1 LRDVYSLKSA
11 LLSNTATIKTLSLDK
26 SLDHEESRYLLD
38 GLRSNSSIR
47 QFELRD
53 RHLTP
58 DATCNHTKFVQT
70 NANRFGSHVFNR
82 AVCRTVPLLHQE
94 LVVATMLNG
103 SALEK
108 LKLRG
113 LLSPSESAFYLVTND
128 SNIRLQ
134 RLTLQGTAESGSN
147 LRSLC
152 QHLATT
158 STLQYLYFTLLDVKE
173 DAQSL
178 AEGLRQNGSLVRL
191 RQRQTR
197 EYGYHEHFLYQEY
210 LPSDDAS
217 CSE

>member
-1 LRDVYSLKSA
+1 LAEKCESLHHNDPKIPTVRAVGNGAGVPVCQGYGQA
-11 LLSNTATIKTLSLDK
+11 LGEAVLK
-26 SLDHEESRYLLD
+26 R
-38 GLRSNSSIR
+38 RRNSSIR

-58 DATCNHTKFVQT
+58 DATCNLTKFVQT

-82 AVCRTVPLLHQE
+82 AVCRTVPLMHQE

-108 LKLRG
+108 LELRG
-113 LLSPSESAFYLVTND
+113 LLSPSESAFYFVTND

-134 RLTLQGTAESGSN
+134 RLILHGTAVSGSN

-152 QHLATT
+152 QHLVTT
-158 STLQYLYFTLLDVKE
+158 STLQYLYLTLLDVKE

-178 AEGLRQNGSLVRL
+178 AEGLRQNGSLVPAAC
-191 RQRQTR
+191 QRQ
-197 EYGYHEHFLYQEY
+197 
-210 LPSDDAS
+210 
-217 CSE
+217 